1 MDSPSALNTSPRPAI
16 PPLEI
21 AAAGDRYYLRTKTQR
36 ITVAEV
42 LDRKRSGRA
51 ASIAG
56 VLAAAPDLLAVCE
69 AIWAWR
75 WSPEGYDALTISA
88 VPWLDD
94 LDAAL
99 AKARTGGAPHG
110 T

>member
-1 MDSPSALNTSPRPAI
+1 MDSRPSQTIAPRPAL
-16 PPLEI
+16 PPLVI
-21 AAAGDRYYLRTKTQR
+21 TAAGDRYYLRTGPRRT
-36 ITVAEV
+36 IVAEV
-42 LDRKRSGRA
+42 LDRKSGRA
-51 ASIAG
+51 ATIAYA
-56 VLAAAPDLLAVCE
+56 LAAAPDLLAVCE

-99 AKARTGGAPHG
+99 SKARTEGAPHG

>member
-1 MDSPSALNTSPRPAI
+1 MDSQPALNTSPRPAI
-16 PPLEI
+16 PPLDI
-21 AAAGDRYYLRTKTQR
+21 TAAGDRYYLRTGARR
-36 ITVAEV
+36 IIVAEV
-42 LDRKRSGRA
+42 LDRKSYRA
-51 ASIAG
+51 ATIAHA
-56 VLAAAPDLLAVCE
+56 LAAAPDLLAVCE

-99 AKARTGGAPHG
+99 AKARTGGASYG